1 MDNEVFLLL
10 MFVGVFAGFVDSAVG
25 GGGLL
30 RLPAMLSAGLP
41 PHVALGT
48 NKFASAAA
56 AAIAS
61 AKYLQSEIVP
71 RKAAFIGWVLMI
83 LFSIIGTKVVLSVSA
98 DMLLGIVIIVLSA
111 LFFYVLF
118 NPQFGKEEDIKEGNV
133 IPVTVGMGTGL
144 GFYEGFLG
152 PGTGS
157 MLMAGY
163 IKGAGF
169 GMDRAAATGRIL
181 NFGGNIGSFAMFAL
195 AAKVNY
201 KVAIPF
207 AFANMIGGYLAPGYV
222 LKYGYSLL
230 RPMFLVVAAI
240 MISVQ
245 VVSYVG

>member
-1 MDNEVFLLL
+1 METEAFVLL
-10 MFVGVFAGFVDSAVG
+10 MLVGVFAGFVDSAVG

-41 PHVALGT
+41 PHIALGT
-48 NKFASAAA
+48 NKFASASA

-61 AKYLQSEIVP
+61 AKYLQSAIVP
-71 RKAAFIGWVLMI
+71 RRAALIGWVLMI
-83 LFSIIGTKVVLSVSA
+83 LFSIVGTKVVLSVSA
-98 DMLLGIVIIVLSA
+98 DMLLGIVIAVLSA

-118 NPQFGKEEDIKEGNV
+118 NPQFGREEDIKEDKV
-133 IPVTVGMGTGL
+133 IPVTVGMGAGL

-181 NFGGNIGSFAMFAL
+181 NFGGNIGSFAMFAI

-201 KVAIPF
+201 DVAIPF
-207 AFANMIGGYLAPGYV
+207 ALANMVGGYLAPGYV

-245 VVSYVG
+245 VLSYFG

>member
-1 MDNEVFLLL
+1 
-10 MFVGVFAGFVDSAVG
+10 
-25 GGGLL
+25 
-30 RLPAMLSAGLP
+30 
-41 PHVALGT
+41 
-48 NKFASAAA
+48 
-56 AAIAS
+56 
-61 AKYLQSEIVP
+61 
-71 RKAAFIGWVLMI
+71 MI
-83 LFSIIGTKVVLSVSA
+83 IFSIIGTKVVLSVSA

-133 IPVTVGMGTGL
+133 IPVPVGMGTGL

-181 NFGGNIGSFAMFAL
+181 NFGGHIGSFAMFAL
-195 AAKVNY
+195 ATKVNY
-201 KVAIPF
+201 EVAIPF

>member
-1 MDNEVFLLL
+1 METEAFVLL
-10 MFVGVFAGFVDSAVG
+10 MLVGVFAGFVDSAVG

-41 PHVALGT
+41 PHIALGT
-48 NKFASAAA
+48 NKFASASA

-71 RKAAFIGWVLMI
+71 RRAALIGWVLMI
-83 LFSIIGTKVVLSVSA
+83 LFSIVGAKVVLSVSA
-98 DMLLGIVIIVLSA
+98 DMLLGIVIAVLSA

-118 NPQFGKEEDIKEGNV
+118 NPQFGREEDIKEDKV
-133 IPVTVGMGTGL
+133 IPVTVGMGAGL

-181 NFGGNIGSFAMFAL
+181 NFGGNIGSFAMFAI

-201 KVAIPF
+201 DVAIPF
-207 AFANMIGGYLAPGYV
+207 ALANMVGGYLAPGYV

-245 VVSYVG
+245 VLSYFG

>member
-1 MDNEVFLLL
+1 METEAFVLL
-10 MFVGVFAGFVDSAVG
+10 MLVGVFAGFVDSAVG

-41 PHVALGT
+41 PHIALGT
-48 NKFASAAA
+48 NKFASASA

-71 RKAAFIGWVLMI
+71 RRAALIGWVLMV
-83 LFSIIGTKVVLSVSA
+83 LFSIVGTKVVLSVSA
-98 DMLLGIVIIVLSA
+98 DMLLGIVIAVLSA

-118 NPQFGKEEDIKEGNV
+118 NPQFGREEDIKEDKV
-133 IPVTVGMGTGL
+133 IPVTVGMGAGL

-181 NFGGNIGSFAMFAL
+181 NFGGNIGSFAMFAI

-201 KVAIPF
+201 DVAIPF
-207 AFANMIGGYLAPGYV
+207 ALANMVGGYLAPGYV

-245 VVSYVG
+245 VLSYFG

>member
-1 MDNEVFLLL
+1 METEAFVLL
-10 MFVGVFAGFVDSAVG
+10 MLVGVFAGFVDSAVG

-41 PHVALGT
+41 PHIALGT
-48 NKFASAAA
+48 NKFASASA

-71 RKAAFIGWVLMI
+71 RRAALIGWVLMI
-83 LFSIIGTKVVLSVSA
+83 LFSIVGTKVVLSVSA
-98 DMLLGIVIIVLSA
+98 DMLLGIVIAVLSA

-118 NPQFGKEEDIKEGNV
+118 NPQFGREEDIKEDKV
-133 IPVTVGMGTGL
+133 IPVTVGMGAGL

-181 NFGGNIGSFAMFAL
+181 NFGGNIGSFAMFAI

-201 KVAIPF
+201 DVAIPF
-207 AFANMIGGYLAPGYV
+207 ALANMVGGYLAPGYV

-245 VVSYVG
+245 VLSYFG